1 VERLRRHPVLTTVIA
16 FVIAAA
22 AVVAIAAAYG
32 FGAFAKAW
40 THLELGWLV
49 LAVVG
54 QLLAIPA
61 YVLSYRTLVSFRGGP
76 RLPWPLA
83 FRIVVAGFGPSAV
96 GGGFALDKHAL
107 HAVGDEEVAVKRVLG
122 LGALEWALLSPAACV
137 CAVALLIVG
146 GSPAMPS
153 LLWPWAL
160 LVPAGFAIGLALAQ
174 PRRRRRIEA
183 GGGRIRSGLGTAL
196 EAVGSL
202 VPLALGWGR
211 CWRAWIGTALYWAF
225 DIASFYACLRFVG
238 LRLGVAEAVLAYA
251 TGYALTRRSMP
262 LGGAGVTEVLM
273 TFALHWVGV
282 SVPAALATV
291 VVYRMLNFMLPAG
304 PALAIRSRVYPLV
317 AAGSEDREPT
327 RHERR
332 RAAAPVRALQ
342 R

>member
-1 VERLRRHPVLTTVIA
+1 
-16 FVIAAA
+16 
-22 AVVAIAAAYG
+22 
-32 FGAFAKAW
+32 
-40 THLELGWLV
+40 
-49 LAVVG
+49 
-54 QLLAIPA
+54 
-61 YVLSYRTLVSFRGGP
+61 
-76 RLPWPLA
+76 
-83 FRIVVAGFGPSAV
+83 
-96 GGGFALDKHAL
+96 
-107 HAVGDEEVAVKRVLG
+107 VLG
-122 LGALEWALLSPAACV
+122 LGALEWALLSPAAWL

-174 PRRRRRIEA
+174 PRPRRRIEA
-183 GGGRIRSGLGTAL
+183 GGGRIREGLGTAL
-196 EAVGSL
+196 EAVALL

-211 CWRAWIGTALYWAF
+211 CWRAWFGTALYWTF
-225 DIASFYACLRFVG
+225 DIASFYACLRFIG

-282 SVPAALATV
+282 SVPAALAAV
-291 VVYRMLNFMLPAG
+291 VVYRMLNFVLPAG

-317 AAGSEDREPT
+317 AAANDGREPSG
-327 RHERR
+327 RARR
-332 RAAAPVRALQ
+332 RAAAPLRAFQ